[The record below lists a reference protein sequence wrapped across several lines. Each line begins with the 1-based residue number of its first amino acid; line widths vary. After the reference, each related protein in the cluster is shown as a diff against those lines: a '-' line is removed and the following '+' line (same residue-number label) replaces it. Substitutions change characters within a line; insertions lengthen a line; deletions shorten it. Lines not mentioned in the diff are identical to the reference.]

1 MKTKKTIIQIAKII
15 KFDPQD
21 LLSKLQSINK
31 DIKSIDDEITN
42 EDYKSLLLQLKK
54 NKQPA
59 KQATTVQRTPIKTT
73 KFVSKKIDYK
83 SVPAEEKEIKEDI
96 LDQKEIQEDEKKIQ
110 EKIQKKVKQDDV
122 SNTLKP
128 NTKRKKTL
136 LINELMTPKDL
147 SHQMGIKVNDLIK
160 QFVNMGMMIT
170 VNQNIDQDTCILVAE
185 ELGFKC
191 KSVNSEDESQEHIAH
206 SLDDLKYE
214 DRNVV
219 VTIMGHVDHGKT
231 TLLDYIRNSRVQAK
245 EAGGITQHIGAY
257 QVTTSSGKITFLD
270 TPGHEA
276 FTSMRARGTNI
287 TDLVILIVAADDGVM
302 PQTIEAIK
310 HAKAAEVPII
320 VAVNK
325 FDKPGVDIEKIKTQL
340 STNDLTPEE
349 WGGDTMVVPVSA
361 KTGDGVPELL
371 EAISLNAEVLELKAP
386 INGPIKASVIESR
399 LDKGKGP
406 VVTVLVE
413 TGTISIADIVLC
425 DIAFG
430 KIRTMMNDQGQ
441 NVKQAVPGMPVE
453 ITGFSSVPSA
463 GSQVVVVNNEKQA
476 RELAAHRITR
486 QRQAILAEKQ
496 KSLNEIFTDLKTDQD
511 KRILKVIVKAD
522 VHGSTEA
529 IVQSLNKV
537 GNETAGI
544 QVISDGV
551 GSITEN
557 DVQLAGASEAII
569 IGFNVRPDA
578 QARKVLQNL
587 KVNIYYFNIIYDLIE
602 KITAA
607 LEGLLAPQIEEKIIG
622 YAEVKD
628 VFHSSKLGAIA
639 GCIVVEGQLKKAAPI
654 RVLRN
659 DIVIFEGK
667 LESLR
672 HYQKDVQIVK
682 NGSEC
687 GVGVKS
693 YNDIVKG
700 DRIEAYELIE
710 TKVIL
715 S

>member
-31 DIKSIDDEITN
+31 NIQSIDDEITN

-54 NKQPA
+54 NKQPT

-83 SVPAEEKEIKEDI
+83 SVPTENKEVKEDL
-96 LDQKEIQEDEKKIQ
+96 LDEKEIQEDEKKIQ

-122 SNTLKP
+122 SVTLKS

-214 DRNVV
+214 NRNVV

-320 VAVNK
+320 VAINK

-340 STNDLTPEE
+340 STNELTPEE
-349 WGGDTMVVPVSA
+349 WGGDTMVIPVSA
-361 KTGDGVPELL
+361 KTGDGIPELL

-413 TGTISIADIVLC
+413 TGTIAIADIVLC

-430 KIRTMMNDQGQ
+430 KIRTMINDQGQ
-441 NVKQAVPGMPVE
+441 NVKHAVPGMPVE

-654 RVLRN
+654 RVLRK

-672 HYQKDVQIVK
+672 HYQQDVQIVK